1 VSTDDGWLTDDD
13 PRVQAGLAHLQ
24 RAARELIAASRTLL
38 DVAEDLVEDPKAA
51 AGLLEALG
59 SLDRLGT
66 RLVGR
71 GDRAGG
77 WSEGP
82 SRDDD
87 EGPPVQRIP
96 VS

>member
-1 VSTDDGWLTDDD
+1 VSDDD

-59 SLDRLGT
+59 SIDRLGS

-71 GDRAGG
+71 ADGDARGADGG
-77 WSEGP
+77 SL
-82 SRDDD
+82 DD
-87 EGPPVQRIP
+87 EDGPPVQRIP